1 MEIKVFEKLVE
12 FFVEKEEVDLAYLF
26 GSTSRGD
33 KGKLGD
39 FDIGVLL
46 QEPPQEHGRLQFHL
60 KLLDD
65 LVSLL
70 KADKVDLIIM
80 NDAPLSL
87 NYNIIKEGILLKDDE
102 EKRIRFEK
110 NIMSEYLDRKYYM
123 DRHARIAINGI
134 ARQGLI

>member
-12 FFVEKEEVDLAYLF
+12 FFEGKDEVDLAYLF

-39 FDIGVLL
+39 FDLGVLL
-46 QEPPQEHGRLQFHL
+46 REPLEEHGRLQFQL

-87 NYNIIKEGILLKDDE
+87 NYNIIKEGMLLKDDE

-134 ARQGLI
+134 VRQGLI

>member
-1 MEIKVFEKLVE
+1 MFEKLVE

>member
-1 MEIKVFEKLVE
+1 MEIKVLEKVAE
-12 FFVEKEEVDLAYLF
+12 FFEEKDEVDLAYLF

-39 FDIGVLL
+39 FDLGVLL
-46 QEPPQEHGRLQFHL
+46 REPLEEQGMLQFQL

-102 EKRIRFEK
+102 EKRIKFEK

-123 DRHARIAINGI
+123 DRHARIAIKGI
-134 ARQGLI
+134 AQQGLI